1 MNSLS
6 IESIQKSFG
15 SVRALADISIE
26 IPQGECLALL
36 GPSGCGKT
44 TLLRII
50 SGLEQPD
57 RGRIRLAGRDITYL
71 PPEERKIGFV
81 FQNYALFPHL
91 DVFENVAFGLRARRA
106 ANSSITNKVKQSLE
120 LVSLSGYEKRRVY
133 ELSGGQQQRVAIAR
147 ALAIEPVLLLLDEP
161 LSNLDVSLREQ
172 TGRQLREL
180 IERLR
185 ITTIFVTHDQS
196 EAFALSDRIAL
207 IRDGQLQQLGTPAE
221 LYFRPV
227 NTFAASFI
235 GRSNFFNARLAER
248 KRGYQ
253 EYIIEER
260 FTLLGPILTR
270 GEYSRATVRIRP
282 ESIAIHPENA
292 DPEMTIPARIVG
304 MRLAGANVYYVL
316 EIGGL
321 RLDAATLTS
330 SSMLEIQQRLEKNG
344 LCNCRVSIPPDSVN
358 VFTD

>member
-15 SVRALADISIE
+15 SVRAVDGISIE

-50 SGLEQPD
+50 SGLEQPES
-57 RGRIRLAGRDITYL
+57 GRVRLSGRDITYL

-91 DVFENVAFGLRARRA
+91 NVFENVAFGLRARRA
-106 ANSSITNKVKQSLE
+106 SSSLINERVRQSLE

-161 LSNLDVSLREQ
+161 LSNLDVTLREQ

-180 IERLR
+180 IERLK

-207 IRDGQLQQLGTPAE
+207 IRDGQLEQLGTPAE

-227 NTFAASFI
+227 SIFAASFI
-235 GRSNFFNARLAER
+235 GRSNFFQARVAER
-248 KRGYQ
+248 RRDHQ
-253 EYIIEER
+253 VYIVEER
-260 FTLLGPILTR
+260 FALLGPALNG
-270 GEYSRATVRIRP
+270 GEYSQAIVRIRP
-282 ESIAIHPENA
+282 ESIAIHPESAN
-292 DPEMTIPARIVG
+292 PEMTLPARIVG
-304 MRLAGANVYYVL
+304 MRLAGANVYYIL

-321 RLDAATLTS
+321 RLDAAALTS
-330 SSMLEIQQRLEKNG
+330 LSALEIKQKLEKNG
-344 LCNCRVSIPPDSVN
+344 LYNCRVSIPPDCIN